1 MSLNWIEA
9 YYWQSRE
16 QNPASTP
23 GHAAPLVKS
32 DSSNYAQN
40 SMEQGLAFVQK
51 KTPEQP
57 PPILQNLKNS
67 QRASDMDDT
76 GMSAIIADQTE
87 SP

>member
-1 MSLNWIEA
+1 MDWIVPCYLA
-9 YYWQSRE
+9 WQESSHRL
-16 QNPASTP
+16 TP

-57 PPILQNLKNS
+57 LPILQNLKNS
-67 QRASDMDDT
+67 QRASNTDDT
-76 GMSAIIADQTE
+76 GMSVIIADQTE
-87 SP
+87 GP